1 MSMSIPARWRQYGGI
16 QRGSIIRVGAGG
28 GSNQF
33 GVFVVTGRSSRH
45 GSLDVSG
52 VAYPIHR
59 LRHRYP
65 EGTLSPDANGDY
77 TDLMFALARSCNFP
91 SMAARNYTI
100 DGHTVSSRQLILP
113 LVTAVYDAPDDEYGG
128 RKKMATEEALTE
140 EADEDYKMDGSKT
153 AEQIL
158 HDLCMM
164 TDSHY
169 YYDGVNDC
177 IIVEKLARSSASHIV
192 DGNGVYTIDAR
203 ECSDA
208 SDSIEYEY
216 GDCYNTVHVVGDQT
230 DFAPV
235 RRPPWTFSNRYAVKR
250 QGGFY
255 KVSYNARGV
264 KTAASARKI
273 ARTILRDYAW
283 GSDRYTITQ
292 HDVDGTIIPGSKVA
306 FISDYEG
313 RLCEGKPLD
322 IQEVEYVF
330 DGTIKRRITLGA
342 PQVQGLGSRVTQA
355 EEIAFPMTSRAMHFA
370 SATESP
376 TDSGGGG
383 GSYKESNPTGDSDEG
398 DEGDEGDDTESPWA
412 DIEDDG
418 DSQPEDTYL
427 WKSEPVMRNT
437 ENEGSSLSS
446 LMKIESIGDDMLT
459 CTPIGGSSP
468 VTVHL
473 YPVLQRTSG
482 SVTYPNGQSVSFS
495 SGAENQERE
504 ATDTDEDITETQ
516 RITPMYHVGE
526 IIIATKPIG
535 STKWYEFGGGRS
547 WAVTS

>member
-1 MSMSIPARWRQYGGI
+1 
-16 QRGSIIRVGAGG
+16 
-28 GSNQF
+28 
-33 GVFVVTGRSSRH
+33 
-45 GSLDVSG
+45 
-52 VAYPIHR
+52 VAYQIHR

-65 EGTLSPDANGDY
+65 EGTISPDANGDY
-77 TDLMFALARSCNFP
+77 TDLMFSLARSCYFP
-91 SMAARNYTI
+91 STTARNYTI
-100 DGHTVSSRQLILP
+100 DGHTISSRQAIVP
-113 LVTAVYDAPDDEYGG
+113 LVPSIYDAPDDEWGG
-128 RKKMATEEALTE
+128 RNKRATSEALSIP
-140 EADEDYKMDGSKT
+140 ADEPYKMDGSKT
-153 AEQIL
+153 AEQVL

-169 YYDGVNDC
+169 YYDGVNEC
-177 IIVEKLARSSASHIV
+177 VIVEKLARSNASHIV

-250 QGGFY
+250 QGGFN
-255 KVSYNARGV
+255 KISYNARGI
-264 KTAASARKI
+264 KTEASARKI
-273 ARTILRDYAW
+273 ATTILRDYAW

-292 HDVDGTIIPGSKVA
+292 HDVDGTIMPGSKVA
-306 FISDYEG
+306 FISDYDG
-313 RLCEGKPLD
+313 RLCENKPLD

-330 DGTIKRRITLGA
+330 DGTIKRRVTLGA

-355 EEIAFPMTSRAMHFA
+355 EEIAFPMTSSAMRFA
-370 SATESP
+370 SAAESP

-383 GSYKESNPTGDSDEG
+383 GTYKESNPTGDSDEG
-398 DEGDEGDDTESPWA
+398 TDEESPWD

-418 DSQPEDTYL
+418 DSQPEDVYS
-427 WKSEPVMRNT
+427 WKSESVMRNT
-437 ENEGSSLSS
+437 ENEGNGLAS
-446 LMKIESIGDDMLT
+446 LMTIESIGDEKLT
-459 CTPIGGSSP
+459 CVPFDGGSP
-468 VTVHL
+468 VFVYL

-495 SGAENQERE
+495 GGTDGQERE

-516 RITPMYHVGE
+516 IITPMYHVGE

-535 STKWYEFGGGRS
+535 STDWYEFGGGRS